1 LRTTINIPISAL
13 LLELGWKPINA
24 FLDRQRISYFLRFSE
39 LNSTRQCK
47 QTFDE
52 LFSNNI
58 KEWSYFDYIR
68 SFFESVGLD
77 HFINRSFNKGS
88 FYKFVGEYTRRKEL
102 DNIDTKSSLH
112 LYKTFNI
119 TGRTQKY
126 LININDFRGS
136 RLKLLARTN
145 CLPVNSTLCRMQIR
159 TNPQCTICTNNYE
172 ENVNHVLLE
181 CEAYTNLRNELNS
194 DIPIKNIIFPCGGN
208 PVKSA
213 STFCPQNRVV
223 MSEFNSFL
231 KLVYASHLINY
242 VRGFC
247 AIFLC

>member
-1 LRTTINIPISAL
+1 MAVPYGFRRRKRSVIYYKVYNTKRQKLFYVRTKINIPISAL
-13 LLELGWKPINA
+13 LLELGWEPINA
-24 FLDRQRISYFLRFSE
+24 FLDRQRISYFSRFSE
-39 LNSTRQCK
+39 LNSTRLCK

-52 LFSNNI
+52 LFSKNI
-58 KEWSYFDYIR
+58 KEWPYFDYIQ
-68 SFFESVGLD
+68 SLFESVGLD
-77 HFINRSFNKGS
+77 HFINGSFNKGTFS
-88 FYKFVGEYTRRKEL
+88 KLFGEFTRRKEL

-194 DIPIKNIIFPCGGN
+194 DITTLFCGQNIDADFTGLPPHG
-208 PVKSA
+208 KMM
-213 STFCPQNRVV
+213 F
-223 MSEFNSFL
+223 
-231 KLVYASHLINY
+231 
-242 VRGFC
+242 
-247 AIFLC
+247 